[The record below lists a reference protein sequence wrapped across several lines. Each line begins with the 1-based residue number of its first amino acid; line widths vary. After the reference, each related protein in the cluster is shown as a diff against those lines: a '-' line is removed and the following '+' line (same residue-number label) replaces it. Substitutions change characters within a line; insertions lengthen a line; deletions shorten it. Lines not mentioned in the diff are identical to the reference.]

1 MKRISRNFMIILAM
15 LALSGMVV
23 LFSGAREYAVPFEEI
38 PVSRQIGEFTADELT
53 MDPSALDLI
62 QPDRMVFR
70 EYRSAGK
77 NINLYIG
84 YYKNMEKSDL
94 AHSPLVCYQGQGWR
108 IAGLSVINIP
118 AGSRRSIRVNSM
130 IVEKGTDKETAFYWF
145 AAKEYETASLSSM
158 RIRLF
163 LRKLMG
169 KPTPNCFIRV
179 SMPVMSGNGSAEQKL
194 LMDFIR
200 LMGPSIN
207 DIFK

>member
-1 MKRISRNFMIILAM
+1 MKRISRNFIIILAV
-15 LALSGMVV
+15 LAVSGLVV
-23 LFSGAREYAVPFEEI
+23 FFSGASEYVIPFEDI

-62 QPDRMVFR
+62 QPDKMIYR

-77 NINLYIG
+77 SINLYIG

-94 AHSPLVCYQGQGWR
+94 AHSPLVCYQGQGWG
-108 IAGLSVINIP
+108 IESLSVIDIP
-118 AGSRRSIRVNSM
+118 AGISRNIRVNSM
-130 IVEKGTDKETAFYWF
+130 IIKKGADKETAFYWF
-145 AAKEYETASLSSM
+145 AAKEFETASLSSM
-158 RIRLF
+158 RVRLF

-179 SMPVMSGNGSAEQKL
+179 SMPVLSENGSAEQKM
-194 LMDFIR
+194 LMDFIQR
-200 LMGPSIN
+200 TVPSID